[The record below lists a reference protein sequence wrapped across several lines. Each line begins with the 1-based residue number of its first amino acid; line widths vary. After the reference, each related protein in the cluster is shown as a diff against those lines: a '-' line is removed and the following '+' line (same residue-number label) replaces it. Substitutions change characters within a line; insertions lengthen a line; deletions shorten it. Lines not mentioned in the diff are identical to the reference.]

1 MNPNIYEEYMACLT
15 SMGHVETDWAPSLKE
30 NLCGNNAA
38 EVLALFKIFVQAVL
52 ERKQA
57 DEALLTYI
65 SPGKPGYIRPF
76 ETRQE
81 TAEYKQLVD
90 ARACTRRIQKQ
101 KYYDLAIVI
110 DGKEPYPRPDN

>member
-1 MNPNIYEEYMACLT
+1 MNPNIYEEYRACLT
-15 SMGHVETDWAPSLKE
+15 SMGHVETDWGESLKK
-30 NLCGNNAA
+30 NLCGNNAV

-76 ETRQE
+76 EPRVE

-90 ARACTRRIQKQ
+90 DRDCRRRIQKQ

-110 DGKEPYPRPDN
+110 DGKEPYPRPE